1 MSKRRSLS
9 AGAVLAHVA
18 VIAIAA
24 FAISRTLEVA
34 STDGLNFLIWLVAGA
49 ILHDIVL
56 LPAYSL
62 VDLLSRL
69 AMSDH
74 PLRRVR
80 AANHVRFPAAISLV
94 VLLVYSP
101 TILDRNPGTFERL
114 SGRPQATDPLEA
126 WLWITLGLFV
136 VSGAALAA
144 RSMVDRRRR
153 AEHSELEA

>member
-1 MSKRRSLS
+1 MSKRRETLGPLGV
-9 AGAVLAHVA
+9 AAHLA

-24 FAISRTLEVA
+24 FAVSRTLEVA
-34 STDGLNFLIWLVAGA
+34 STDDLNFLIWLVAGA

-56 LPAYSL
+56 LPLYSL
-62 VDLLSRL
+62 VDLVSRL

-74 PLRRVR
+74 PLRRIH

-94 VLLVYSP
+94 VLLVYAP
-101 TILDRNPGTFERL
+101 TILDRNPGNFERV

-136 VSGAALAA
+136 VSGAVLAI
-144 RSMVDRRRR
+144 RLISERR
-153 AEHSELEA
+153 APAP

>member
-9 AGAVLAHVA
+9 AIAVVGHLA
-18 VIAIAA
+18 VIAVAA

-34 STDGLNFLIWLVAGA
+34 STDGLNFVIWLVAGA
-49 ILHDIVL
+49 VLHDIVL
-56 LPAYSL
+56 LPLYSL
-62 VDLLSRL
+62 VDMVSRL

-74 PLRRVR
+74 PLRRIH

-136 VSGAALAA
+136 VSGAVLAF
-144 RSMVDRRRR
+144 RLLSERR
-153 AEHSELEA
+153 ASAS

>member
-1 MSKRRSLS
+1 MTLRGRPLTAIKVAANL
-9 AGAVLAHVA
+9 AVVA
-18 VIAIAA
+18 VAA
-24 FAISRTLEVA
+24 FAMSRTFEVA
-34 STDGLNFLIWLVAGA
+34 STDDLNFVIWLVAGA

-56 LPAYSL
+56 LPIYSIADL
-62 VDLLSRL
+62 VSRL

-74 PLRRVR
+74 PLRRIR
-80 AANHVRFPAAISLV
+80 AANHVRVPAAISLV

-136 VSGAALAA
+136 VSGAALAI
-144 RSMVDRRRR
+144 RLLLERRRQ
-153 AEHSELEA
+153 AERS

>member
-1 MSKRRSLS
+1 MTKRRSLS
-9 AGAVLAHVA
+9 AVGVAAHVA

-34 STDGLNFLIWLVAGA
+34 STDGLNFVIWLVAGA
-49 ILHDIVL
+49 ILHDVVL
-56 LPAYSL
+56 LPLYSL
-62 VDLLSRL
+62 VDLVSRL

-74 PLRRVR
+74 PLRRIH

-94 VLLVYSP
+94 VLLVYAP

-136 VSGAALAA
+136 VSGAALALRLLA
-144 RSMVDRRRR
+144 ERRRS
-153 AEHSELEA
+153 AS

>member
-9 AGAVLAHVA
+9 AIAVVGHLA

-24 FAISRTLEVA
+24 FAVSRTFEVA
-34 STDGLNFLIWLVAGA
+34 STDNLNFLIWLVAGA
-49 ILHDIVL
+49 VLHDVVL
-56 LPAYSL
+56 LPLYSL
-62 VDLLSRL
+62 ADLVTRL

-74 PLRRVR
+74 PLRRIH

-94 VLLVYSP
+94 VFLVYAP

-136 VSGAALAA
+136 VSGATLAV
-144 RSMVDRRRR
+144 RLLMDRRGQ
-153 AEHSELEA
+153 AAQS